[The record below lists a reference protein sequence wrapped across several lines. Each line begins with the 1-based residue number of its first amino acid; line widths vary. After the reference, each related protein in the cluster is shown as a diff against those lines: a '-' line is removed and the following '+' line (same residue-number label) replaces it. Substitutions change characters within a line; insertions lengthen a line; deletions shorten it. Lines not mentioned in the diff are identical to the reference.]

1 MGWKNMARGVSGTFL
16 PLGASPRAPILELG
30 ERLGEPSA
38 SPSPPG
44 RLCGVNGEPGFCF
57 LRFSRDFCCVPMA
70 PAAGTAGG
78 AAGSALSPCA
88 THLPE
93 QKLRVKGAGS
103 VGAAPKKHFLSVPRF
118 APHGGNLGAGQD
130 DALLASPARI
140 WAQHPPRRGAP
151 GASGA
156 ARPAPGGLW
165 GWRHVCLWRAES
177 KRCHFTLPSERCRF
191 ALRPR
196 SPALG
201 RWQPQPGPGLAAT
214 RAPAARPSSAPAK
227 PSSPGLAGE
236 VLAQPPSR
244 PLSSPLFALRGGSAG
259 LSAGFGIEWGLLS
272 R

>member
-1 MGWKNMARGVSGTFL
+1 MGWKNMARSVSGTFL
-16 PLGASPRAPILELG
+16 PLAASPHAPFLELG
-30 ERLGEPSA
+30 EGLGEPSA

-44 RLCGVNGEPGFCF
+44 RLCGVNGEPGFWF

-93 QKLRVKGAGS
+93 QKLRAKGAGS
-103 VGAAPKKHFLSVPRF
+103 VGAAPKNHFLSVPRF

-140 WAQHPPRRGAP
+140 WAQHPPRRGAA

-177 KRCHFTLPSERCRF
+177 KRCHFALPSERCRF

-214 RAPAARPSSAPAK
+214 RAPAARPSTAPAK

-244 PLSSPLFALRGGSAG
+244 PLSSPLFALRRGSAG
-259 LSAGFGIEWGLLS
+259 LSAGFGIERGLLS